1 MSSGKHERWTTDTV
15 VWTMPVVPEAYERYP
30 LTDQEKEALRR
41 YPAARIASVERAA
54 CRQALHR
61 LIQPVHD
68 ISKLRHP
75 TDGGKQ
81 SRSAVIAFLI
91 REMDTRQAAF
101 WQWSMDDWVEVLSV
115 TQGRKPAY
123 FTSRPALIDLAYLL
137 CGFDRLYAIGR
148 LDWLPMA
155 YAIFGRELVD
165 TQIQQLSGY
174 LQGSGGFGY
183 SSTRDAADR
192 WQRVISTVMLT
203 CRSPHFEGLTRE
215 HLMTIAEHVDN
226 YTSTV
231 MRNKCALA
239 LERMGI
245 FEREDLPQRQQPD
258 LHQQPEQG
266 EISPVWYAW
275 CLAWRDLAVGEF
287 APGRLNYLAHLLA
300 AGRWL
305 AKHHPEIVSPDQ
317 WTEELALT
325 YRAALSEERIGQ
337 YAGPTA
343 QQILKAKG
351 AFGKPLGHRSIQAR
365 LIALRRFFSDLQKR
379 PHSVQGEPARK
390 LPLHFSPHI
399 SFTVPDATRRAI
411 EDVEPRDIDL
421 AIWRKLAGAA
431 ARLSETDL
439 SRSHQYPLSLY
450 RAVALLWITTA
461 RRPNELQRLRL
472 DCVRREWD
480 HEMLDED
487 GLPLERGEDMLA
499 SETGKTVCYLRIPT
513 TKYGGEFWIWVPHYT
528 ADAID
533 DWKKDRGMANEALYD
548 AKDRAFADLLFCHRG
563 KPLGGQF
570 LNEHLIPLL
579 CRAAGNIPPVDAK
592 GRFTGHRGRSTR
604 ITLLRRCGMDLDDL
618 AEYAG
623 HKNTAT
629 IRHYAR
635 TDPLQLHR
643 KIAKADALSQVIE
656 GLIDVQAAS
665 RGHPSVRWLLGYDAD
680 GLPQFCGLPAHQTC
694 PHRMDCPHCGL
705 FIGGEKARLLSESEH
720 VQPIWTEIPMTPP
733 QQLLCEGQKEA
744 ALRELERLKDIPPP
758 VPPSA
763 AFLSNPLGL
772 GEQRLEELAKEG
784 SADAFAQLLMVADA
798 LRESLRDDARQGKD
812 GRNVVVK
819 RFRERLAQ
827 VTSLVVQCQ
836 MTMSSPL
843 HENHS
848 DRQQTGGLSKEML
861 EELVERSSSFQQG

>member
-1 MSSGKHERWTTDTV
+1 MRTSDHAGGRAGTSL
-15 VWTMPVVPEAYERYP
+15 WTMPIVPETYERYP

-41 YPAARIASVERAA
+41 YLPARIASVERAA

-68 ISKLRHP
+68 ISKLRHQ
-75 TDGGKQ
+75 TSGGKR
-81 SRSAVIAFLI
+81 SRSAVVAFLI
-91 REMDTRQAAF
+91 REMDTRQVAF
-101 WQWSMDDWVEVLSV
+101 WQWSMDDWVEILSV

-174 LQGSGGFGY
+174 LQGSQGFGY

-203 CRSPHFEGLTRE
+203 CRSPYFEGLTRE
-215 HLMTIAEHVDN
+215 HLMTIAETVDN

-231 MRNKCALA
+231 IRNRCALA

-245 FEREDLPQRQQPD
+245 LEREDLPQRQQPD

-300 AGRWL
+300 TGRWL

-325 YRAALSEERIGQ
+325 YRAALSKERIGQ

-351 AFGKPLGHRSIQAR
+351 VFGKPLGHRSIQAR

-390 LPLHFSPHI
+390 IPLHFSPHI

-421 AIWRKLAGAA
+421 VIWRKLAGSA
-431 ARLSETDL
+431 ARLSEADL

-480 HEMLDED
+480 HEMIDED
-487 GLPLERGEDMLA
+487 GLPLEAGEDILEPEA
-499 SETGKTVCYLRIPT
+499 GKAVCYLRIPT
-513 TKYGGEFWIWVPHYT
+513 NKYGGEFWIWIPQYA

-533 DWKKDRGMANEALYD
+533 AWKKDRGMANDALYD

-579 CRAAGNIPPVDAK
+579 CKAAGNIPSTDAK

-643 KIAKADALSQVIE
+643 KIAKADALSQIIE
-656 GLIDVQAAS
+656 GLIDLDAAS
-665 RGHPSVRWLLGYDAD
+665 RGQPSVRWFLGYDAD

-705 FIGGEKARLLSESEH
+705 FIGGEKAKLLSESEH
-720 VQPIWTEIPMTPP
+720 VQPIWAEIPMTSP
-733 QQLLCEGQKEA
+733 QQLLCEGQREA
-744 ALRELERLKDIPPP
+744 AKRELERLKDAPAP

-763 AFLSNPLGL
+763 AFLTNPLGL
-772 GEQRLEELAKEG
+772 SEQRLEELAKEG
-784 SADAFAQLLMVADA
+784 TADAFAQLTMVAEA
-798 LRESLRDDARQGKD
+798 LQESLRAHERQGKD

-819 RFRERLAQ
+819 QFRKRLAR
-827 VTSLVVQCQ
+827 VTSLIAQCQ
-836 MTMSSPL
+836 MTTSDSPQ
-843 HENHS
+843 ENFS
-848 DRQQTGGLSKEML
+848 DQQAHVFL
-861 EELVERSSSFQQG
+861 QQIGP

>member
-1 MSSGKHERWTTDTV
+1 
-15 VWTMPVVPEAYERYP
+15 MPIVPETYERYP

-41 YPAARIASVERAA
+41 YLPARIASVERAA

-61 LIQPVHD
+61 LIQPVQD

-81 SRSAVIAFLI
+81 SRSAVVAFLI
-91 REMDTRQAAF
+91 KEMNTRQVAF
-101 WQWSMDDWVEVLSV
+101 WQWSMDDWVEILSV
-115 TQGRKPAY
+115 TQERKPAY

-174 LQGSGGFGY
+174 LQGSQGFGY

-203 CRSPHFEGLTRE
+203 CRSPYFEGLTRE
-215 HLMTIAEHVDN
+215 HLMTIAENVDN

-231 MRNKCALA
+231 IRNRCALA
-239 LERMGI
+239 LERMSI
-245 FEREDLPQRQQPD
+245 LEREDLPQRQQPD

-351 AFGKPLGHRSIQAR
+351 VFGKPLGHRSIQAR

-390 LPLHFSPHI
+390 IPLHFSPHI

-431 ARLSETDL
+431 ARLSESDL

-480 HEMLDED
+480 HEMIDED
-487 GLPLERGEDMLA
+487 GFPLESGEDILE
-499 SETGKTVCYLRIPT
+499 SEAGKAVCYLRIPT
-513 TKYGGEFWIWVPHYT
+513 NKYGGEFWIWIPQYT
-528 ADAID
+528 ADALD
-533 DWKKDRGMANEALYD
+533 AWKKDRGMANEALYD

-579 CRAAGNIPPVDAK
+579 CKAAGNIPSTDAK

-643 KIAKADALSQVIE
+643 KIAKADALSQIIE
-656 GLIDVQAAS
+656 GLIDVDAAS
-665 RGHPSVRWLLGYDAD
+665 RGEPSVRWFLGYDAD

-705 FIGGEKARLLSESEH
+705 FIGGEKAKLLSESEYI
-720 VQPIWTEIPMTPP
+720 QPIWAEIPMTQP

-744 ALRELERLKDIPPP
+744 AERELERLKDVSTP
-758 VPPSA
+758 VPPSS
-763 AFLSNPLGL
+763 AFLTNPLGL
-772 GEQRLEELAKEG
+772 SEQRLEELAKEG
-784 SADAFAQLLMVADA
+784 SIDAFTQLTMVAQA
-798 LRESLRDDARQGKD
+798 LQESLSEYERQGKD
-812 GRNVVVK
+812 GRNVIVK
-819 RFRERLAQ
+819 QFRKRLAR
-827 VTSLVVQCQ
+827 VTSLIAQRQ
-836 MTMSSPL
+836 MTTSDSPQKNFSDQQAHVFL
-843 HENHS
+843 QHS
-848 DRQQTGGLSKEML
+848 GP
-861 EELVERSSSFQQG
+861 

>member
-1 MSSGKHERWTTDTV
+1 M
-15 VWTMPVVPEAYERYP
+15 
-30 LTDQEKEALRR
+30 
-41 YPAARIASVERAA
+41 
-54 CRQALHR
+54 
-61 LIQPVHD
+61 
-68 ISKLRHP
+68 
-75 TDGGKQ
+75 
-81 SRSAVIAFLI
+81 
-91 REMDTRQAAF
+91 
-101 WQWSMDDWVEVLSV
+101 
-115 TQGRKPAY
+115 
-123 FTSRPALIDLAYLL
+123 AYLL

-165 TQIQQLSGY
+165 TQIQRLGGY
-174 LQGSGGFGY
+174 LEGSQGVGY
-183 SSTRDAADR
+183 SSTRNAADR
-192 WQRVISTVMLT
+192 WQRVVSTVMLS

-215 HLMTIAEHVDN
+215 HLMALAEHVDN

-231 MRNKCALA
+231 IRNRCALA

-245 FEREDLPQRQQPD
+245 LERRAPQERQPND
-258 LHQQPEQG
+258 LHRTPEQG
-266 EISPVWYAW
+266 DLSPTWYAW

-287 APGRLNYLAHLLA
+287 APGILSNYLTHLLA

-305 AKHHPEIVSPDQ
+305 AKHHPAIVSPEQ
-317 WTEELALT
+317 WTEELALI
-325 YRAALSEERIGQ
+325 YRAALSQETIGQ

-343 QQILKAKG
+343 QRILKAKG
-351 AFGKPLGHRSIQAR
+351 LFGKPLGHRSIQAR

-390 LPLHFSPHI
+390 IPLHFNAHV

-421 AIWRKLAGAA
+421 AIWRKLASAA
-431 ARLSETDL
+431 ARLSEADL
-439 SRSHQYPLSLY
+439 PRSHQYPLSLY
-450 RAVALLWITTA
+450 RAVAVLWITTA

-487 GLPLERGEDMLA
+487 GLPLERGEDILA
-499 SETGKTVCYLRIPT
+499 SETGKPVCYLRIPT
-513 TKYGGEFWIWVPHYT
+513 NKYGGEFWIWVPHYT

-656 GLIDVQAAS
+656 GLIDVKAAS
-665 RGHPSVRWLLGYDAD
+665 RGHPSVRWLLGYDAA
-680 GLPQFCGLPAHQTC
+680 GLPQFRGLPAHQTC

-744 ALRELERLKDIPPP
+744 ALRELERLKDVPPP

-784 SADAFAQLLMVADA
+784 SADAFAQLMMVADA

-819 RFRERLAQ
+819 RFRERLAK

-861 EELVERSSSFQQG
+861 EDLMERSSSFQQG

>member
-1 MSSGKHERWTTDTV
+1 MSTSDHGGGTTGTV
-15 VWTMPVVPEAYERYP
+15 VWTMPIVPETYERSP

-41 YPAARIASVERAA
+41 YLPARIASVERAA
-54 CRQALHR
+54 CCQTLHR
-61 LIQPVHD
+61 LIQPVKD
-68 ISKLRHP
+68 LWKLRHP
-75 TDGGKQ
+75 TDREN
-81 SRSAVIAFLI
+81 RSYSSVIVFLI

-115 TQGRKPAY
+115 MPHRKPSY
-123 FTSRPALIDLAYLL
+123 FTSRPTLIDLAYLL

-155 YAIFGRELVD
+155 QGIFGGEVVD
-165 TQIQQLSGY
+165 AQIQRLSTY
-174 LQGSGGFGY
+174 LQGTEGYGY
-183 SSTRDAADR
+183 SSKRAATVR
-192 WQRVISTVMLT
+192 WQPAVSTVMLS
-203 CRSPHFEGLTRE
+203 CRSPYFEGLTYER
-215 HLMTIAEHVDN
+215 LQAIAALQDPCLA
-226 YTSTV
+226 SLI
-231 MRNKCALA
+231 RRKCVLA

-245 FEREDLPQRQQPD
+245 LEKVDLPGRQPPD
-258 LHQQPEQG
+258 LHQQPEQA

-275 CLAWRDLAVGEF
+275 CLAWRDLAIGEF
-287 APGRLNYLAHLLA
+287 APGRSNYLAHLLA

-305 AKHHPEIVSPDQ
+305 AKHHPEIISPDQ

-325 YRAALSEERIGQ
+325 YRAALSEECIGQ

-343 QQILKAKG
+343 QKILKAKG
-351 AFGKPLGHRSIQAR
+351 GFGKPLGHRSIQAR
-365 LIALRRFFSDLQKR
+365 LIALRRFFGDLQKR
-379 PHSVQGEPARK
+379 PHSVQREPARK
-390 LPLHFSPHI
+390 IPLHFNPHI
-399 SFTVPDATRRAI
+399 SFTVPDTTRRAI
-411 EDVEPRDIDL
+411 DDVEPRDIDL

-431 ARLSETDL
+431 ARLSEADL

-480 HEMLDED
+480 HEMIDED
-487 GLPLERGEDMLA
+487 GLPLEPGEDILEP
-499 SETGKTVCYLRIPT
+499 ETGKTVCYLRIPT
-513 TKYGGEFWIWVPHYT
+513 HKYGGEFWIWIPQYT

-533 DWKKDRGMANEALYD
+533 AWKKDRGMANEALYD
-548 AKDRAFADLLFCHRG
+548 AKDRAFAKLLFCHRG
-563 KPLGGQF
+563 KPLGDQF

-579 CRAAGNIPPVDAK
+579 CKAAGNIPSTDTK

-604 ITLLRRCGMDLDDL
+604 ITLLRRCGMDLDVL

-643 KIAKADALSQVIE
+643 KIAKADALSYIIE
-656 GLIDVQAAS
+656 GLIDVDAAG
-665 RGHPSVRWLLGYDAD
+665 RGQPSVRWFLGYDAD

-705 FIGGEKARLLSESEH
+705 FIGGEKAKLLRESEH
-720 VQPIWTEIPMTPP
+720 VQPIWAEIPMTRP

-744 ALRELERLKDIPPP
+744 AARELERLKDVPTP

-763 AFLSNPLGL
+763 AFLTNPLGL
-772 GEQRLEELAKEG
+772 HEQRLEELAKER
-784 SADAFAQLLMVADA
+784 STDAFAQLTMVAQA
-798 LRESLRDDARQGKD
+798 LQESLGEYERQGKD

-819 RFRERLAQ
+819 QFRARLAKVNRLIVEYHGVSIPDQ
-827 VTSLVVQCQ
+827 DEK
-836 MTMSSPL
+836 P
-843 HENHS
+843 
-848 DRQQTGGLSKEML
+848 
-861 EELVERSSSFQQG
+861 EETQDEQYAQEEV

>member
-1 MSSGKHERWTTDTV
+1 MSSGNHERWTTDTV
-15 VWTMPVVPEAYERYP
+15 VWVMPVVPEAYDRYP
-30 LTDQEKEALRR
+30 LTDQEKEVLKG
-41 YPAARIASVERAA
+41 YLAAPIASGERTA
-54 CRQALHR
+54 CRQALQR
-61 LIQPVHD
+61 LIQPIKD
-68 ISKLRHP
+68 LWKLRHP
-75 TDGGKQ
+75 TNVGN
-81 SRSAVIAFLI
+81 RSCSSVIAFLI
-91 REMDTRQAAF
+91 SEMDTRQTAF
-101 WQWSMDDWVEVLSV
+101 WQWSRNDWVEILSV
-115 TQGRKPAY
+115 TPHRKPSY
-123 FTSRPALIDLAYLL
+123 FTTRPTLIDMAYLL
-137 CGFDRLYAIGR
+137 CDFDRLYAIGR

-155 YAIFGRELVD
+155 CAIFGREIVD
-165 TQIQQLSGY
+165 TQIQRLSGY
-174 LQGSGGFGY
+174 LEGSQGFGY
-183 SSTRDAADR
+183 SSTRDASDR
-192 WQRVISTVMLT
+192 WQRVISTVMLI
-203 CRSPHFEGLTRE
+203 CRSPYFAGLTYER
-215 HLMTIAEHVDN
+215 LMAIAEHVDN

-231 MRNKCALA
+231 IRNRCALA

-245 FEREDLPQRQQPD
+245 LDRGVRPQLQASNG
-258 LHQQPEQG
+258 HQQLEPG
-266 EISPVWYAW
+266 ELSPTWYAW

-287 APGRLNYLAHLLA
+287 APGRSNYLPHLLA

-305 AKHHPEIVSPDQ
+305 AKHHPEIVSPEQ

-325 YRAALSEERIGQ
+325 YRAALSKELIGQ

-343 QQILKAKG
+343 QPMLKAKEL
-351 AFGKPLGHRSIQAR
+351 FGKPLGHRSIQAR

-390 LPLHFSPHI
+390 IPLHFNPHI

-421 AIWRKLAGAA
+421 TIWRKLAGAA
-431 ARLSETDL
+431 ARLSEADL
-439 SRSHQYPLSLY
+439 SRRHQYPLSLY

-480 HEMLDED
+480 HEMIDED
-487 GLPLERGEDMLA
+487 GLPLEPGEDILA
-499 SETGKTVCYLRIPT
+499 SETGKTACYLRIPT
-513 TKYGGEFWIWVPHYT
+513 NKYGGEFWIWIPQYT

-533 DWKKDRGMANEALYD
+533 AWKKDRGMANEALYD

-563 KPLGGQF
+563 KPLGDQF

-579 CRAAGNIPPVDAK
+579 CKAAGNIPYTDAK

-643 KIAKADALSQVIE
+643 KIAKADALSQLIE
-656 GLIDVQAAS
+656 GLIDVQAAAA
-665 RGHPSVRWLLGYDAD
+665 GQPSVRWFLGYDAD

-705 FIGGEKARLLSESEH
+705 FIGGEKAKLLSESEH
-720 VQPIWTEIPMTPP
+720 VQPIWAEIPMTQP

-744 ALRELERLKDIPPP
+744 AERELERLKEIPTP

-763 AFLSNPLGL
+763 TFLTNPLGL
-772 GEQRLEELAKEG
+772 SEQRLEELAREG
-784 SADAFAQLLMVADA
+784 STDAFAQLTMVAQA
-798 LRESLRDDARQGKD
+798 LQESLREYERQGKD

-819 RFRERLAQ
+819 QLRERLAKVDLLIVECQ
-827 VTSLVVQCQ
+827 RTVGSSLRKDHVDV
-836 MTMSSPL
+836 
-843 HENHS
+843 
-848 DRQQTGGLSKEML
+848 RG
-861 EELVERSSSFQQG
+861 R

>member
-1 MSSGKHERWTTDTV
+1 MSTSDHAGGREGTFL
-15 VWTMPVVPEAYERYP
+15 WTMPAVQETYERHP
-30 LTDQEKEALRR
+30 LTDQEKKALSR
-41 YPAARIASVERAA
+41 YLAARIASVERAA

-68 ISKLRHP
+68 IAKLRHP
-75 TDGGKQ
+75 ADGGKQ
-81 SRSAVIAFLI
+81 SRSAVVAFLI

-101 WQWSMDDWVEVLSV
+101 WQWSTDDWVGVLSV

-148 LDWLPMA
+148 LDWLPTA

-174 LQGSGGFGY
+174 LQGSQGFGY
-183 SSTRDAADR
+183 SSTHEAADR

-203 CRSPHFEGLTRE
+203 CRSPYFEGLTRE
-215 HLMTIAEHVDN
+215 HLMTIAENVDN

-231 MRNKCALA
+231 IRNRCALA

-245 FEREDLPQRQQPD
+245 LEREDLPQRQQPD

-266 EISPVWYAW
+266 EVSPVWYAW

-287 APGRLNYLAHLLA
+287 APGRSNYLAHLLA

-317 WTEELALT
+317 WTEQLALT

-351 AFGKPLGHRSIQAR
+351 VFGKPLGHRSIQAR

-390 LPLHFSPHI
+390 IPLHFSPHI

-431 ARLSETDL
+431 ARLSESDL

-480 HEMLDED
+480 HEMIDED
-487 GLPLERGEDMLA
+487 GFPLESGEDILE
-499 SETGKTVCYLRIPT
+499 SEAGKAVCYLRIPT
-513 TKYGGEFWIWVPHYT
+513 NKYGGEFWIWIPQYT
-528 ADAID
+528 ADALD
-533 DWKKDRGMANEALYD
+533 AWKQDRGMANEALYD

-563 KPLGGQF
+563 KPLGDQF

-579 CRAAGNIPPVDAK
+579 CKAAGNIPSTDAK

-643 KIAKADALSQVIE
+643 KIAKADALSQIIE
-656 GLIDVQAAS
+656 GLIDVDAAS
-665 RGHPSVRWLLGYDAD
+665 RGAPSVRWFLGYDAD

-705 FIGGEKARLLSESEH
+705 FIGGEKAKLLSESEY
-720 VQPIWTEIPMTPP
+720 VQPIRAEIPMTQP
-733 QQLLCEGQKEA
+733 QQLFCAGQKEA
-744 ALRELERLKDIPPP
+744 AERELERLKDIATP

-763 AFLSNPLGL
+763 AFLTNPLGL
-772 GEQRLEELAKEG
+772 SEQRLEELATEG
-784 SADAFAQLLMVADA
+784 TPDAFAQLTMVVQA
-798 LRESLRDDARQGKD
+798 LQESLSEYERQGKD

-819 RFRERLAQ
+819 QFRTRLVQ
-827 VTSLVVQCQ
+827 VTSFIAQCQ
-836 MTMSSPL
+836 SAMSGFSR
-843 HENHS
+843 ENFS
-848 DRQQTGGLSKEML
+848 DQQAQVLL
-861 EELVERSSSFQQG
+861 QQIGAKKS

>member
-1 MSSGKHERWTTDTV
+1 MSTSDHERAQEGTSLWTV
-15 VWTMPVVPEAYERYP
+15 PVVPETYERYP
-30 LTDQEKEALRR
+30 LTDQEKKALRR
-41 YPAARIASVERAA
+41 YLVARIASVERAA

-91 REMDTRQAAF
+91 REMDTRQTAF
-101 WQWSMDDWVEVLSV
+101 WQWSMGDWVEVLSV
-115 TQGRKPAY
+115 TQERKPAY

-174 LQGSGGFGY
+174 LQGSQGFGY
-183 SSTRDAADR
+183 SSTCDAADR
-192 WQRVISTVMLT
+192 WQRVISTGMLT
-203 CRSPHFEGLTRE
+203 CRSPYFEGLTRE
-215 HLMTIAEHVDN
+215 HLVTIAENVDN

-231 MRNKCALA
+231 IRNRCALA

-245 FEREDLPQRQQPD
+245 LEREDLPQRQQPD

-266 EISPVWYAW
+266 DLSAVWYAW

-287 APGRLNYLAHLLA
+287 APGRSTYLAHLLA

-305 AKHHPEIVSPDQ
+305 AKHHPEIVSPEQ
-317 WTEELALT
+317 WTEELSFT
-325 YRAALSEERIGQ
+325 YRAALSEECIGQ

-351 AFGKPLGHRSIQAR
+351 VFGKPLGHRSIQVR

-379 PHSVQGEPARK
+379 PHSVQEEPARK
-390 LPLHFSPHI
+390 IPLHFNPHI

-431 ARLSETDL
+431 ARLSEADL

-450 RAVALLWITTA
+450 RAVAVLWITTA

-480 HEMLDED
+480 LEMIDED
-487 GLPLERGEDMLA
+487 GFPLEPGEDILE
-499 SETGKTVCYLRIPT
+499 SEKGKSVCYLRIPT
-513 TKYGGEFWIWVPHYT
+513 NKYGGEFWIWVPQYA

-563 KPLGGQF
+563 KPLGDQF

-579 CRAAGNIPPVDAK
+579 CRVAGNIPSTDAK

-604 ITLLRRCGMDLDDL
+604 MTLLRRCGMDLDDL

-643 KIAKADALSQVIE
+643 KIAKADALSHIIE
-656 GLIDVQAAS
+656 GLIDLKAAAA
-665 RGHPSVRWLLGYDAD
+665 GQPSVRWFLGYDAD
-680 GLPQFCGLPAHQTC
+680 GSPQFCGLPAHQTC
-694 PHRMDCPHCGL
+694 PHRMDCSHCGL
-705 FIGGEKARLLSESEH
+705 FIGGEKAKLLSESEH
-720 VQPIWTEIPMTPP
+720 VQPIWAEIPMTPP
-733 QQLLCEGQKEA
+733 QQLFCEGQREA
-744 ALRELERLKDIPPP
+744 AERELERLKDVPAP

-763 AFLSNPLGL
+763 AFLTNPLGL
-772 GEQRLEELAKEG
+772 SEQRLEELVKEG
-784 SADAFAQLLMVADA
+784 TADA
-798 LRESLRDDARQGKD
+798 LTQLTMVAQALQEALREHERQGKD

-819 RFRERLAQ
+819 QFRKRLAR
-827 VTSLVVQCQ
+827 VTSPIAQCQ
-836 MTMSSPL
+836 TTTSGSPQGSF
-843 HENHS
+843 S
-848 DRQQTGGLSKEML
+848 DQQAHTLL
-861 EELVERSSSFQQG
+861 QQIGAEKS

>member
-1 MSSGKHERWTTDTV
+1 MSKSDHAGGRESISLWA
-15 VWTMPVVPEAYERYP
+15 MPVVPEIYERYP
-30 LTDQEKEALRR
+30 LTEQEKKALRS
-41 YPAARIASVERAA
+41 YLAARIASVERAA
-54 CRQALHR
+54 CCQALHR
-61 LIQPVHD
+61 LIQPVYD

-81 SRSAVIAFLI
+81 SRSAVVAFLI

-101 WQWSMDDWVEVLSV
+101 WQWSTDDWVEVLSV
-115 TQGRKPAY
+115 TRERKPAY
-123 FTSRPALIDLAYLL
+123 FTSRPALIDLAYLF

-174 LQGSGGFGY
+174 LQGSQGFGY

-203 CRSPHFEGLTRE
+203 CRSPYFEGLTRE
-215 HLMTIAEHVDN
+215 HLMTIAENVDN

-231 MRNKCALA
+231 IRNRCALA

-245 FEREDLPQRQQPD
+245 LEREDLPQRQQPD
-258 LHQQPEQG
+258 LHRQPEQG
-266 EISPVWYAW
+266 DLSPVWYAW

-287 APGRLNYLAHLLA
+287 APGRSNYLAHLLA

-325 YRAALSEERIGQ
+325 YRAALSEECIGQ

-351 AFGKPLGHRSIQAR
+351 VFGKPLGHRSIQAR

-379 PHSVQGEPARK
+379 PHSVQGEPTRK
-390 LPLHFSPHI
+390 IPLRFSPHI

-421 AIWRKLAGAA
+421 VIWRKLAGSA
-431 ARLSETDL
+431 ARLSENDL

-480 HEMLDED
+480 HEMIDED
-487 GLPLERGEDMLA
+487 GLPLEPGEDILK

-513 TKYGGEFWIWVPHYT
+513 NKYGGEFWIWIPQYT

-533 DWKKDRGMANEALYD
+533 AWKKDRGMANEALYD

-579 CRAAGNIPPVDAK
+579 CKAAGNIPSTDAK

-643 KIAKADALSQVIE
+643 KIAKADALSHIIE
-656 GLIDVQAAS
+656 GLIDVDAAS
-665 RGHPSVRWLLGYDAD
+665 RGEPSVRWFLGYDAD

-705 FIGGEKARLLSESEH
+705 FIGGEKAKLLSESEH
-720 VQPIWTEIPMTPP
+720 VQPIWAEIPMTQP

-744 ALRELERLKDIPPP
+744 ASRELERLKDVSTPL
-758 VPPSA
+758 PPSA
-763 AFLSNPLGL
+763 AFLTNPLGL
-772 GEQRLEELAKEG
+772 SEQRLEELAREG
-784 SADAFAQLLMVADA
+784 TADAFTQLTMVAQA
-798 LRESLRDDARQGKD
+798 LQESLREYERQGKD

-819 RFRERLAQ
+819 QFRKRLAK
-827 VTSLVVQCQ
+827 VTSFIAQCRRTTSDSPQ
-836 MTMSSPL
+836 RNSSDQHMVP
-843 HENHS
+843 
-848 DRQQTGGLSKEML
+848 QQAGAEKS
-861 EELVERSSSFQQG
+861 